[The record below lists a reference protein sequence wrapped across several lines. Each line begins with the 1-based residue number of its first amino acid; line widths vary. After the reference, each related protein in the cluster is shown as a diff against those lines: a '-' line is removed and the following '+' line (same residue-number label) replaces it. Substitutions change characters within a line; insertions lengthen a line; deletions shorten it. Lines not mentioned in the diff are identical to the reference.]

1 MYPPPFEYTAPE
13 SLEQA
18 LALIT
23 EHGDEAKLLA
33 GGQSLIPLLKLR
45 FAAPALLVDLGRIP
59 GLDAVEERD
68 GRLVVGAL
76 ARHATLAA
84 HPLIAA
90 RYPLMAS
97 AAPQIADPL
106 VRNLGTIG
114 GSLAHADPAGDWG
127 SVMLALGAEVVAEST
142 TGQRVIPVAEFFHGA
157 LTTALVPNEI
167 LVEVRVPAPKG
178 RVGGAYLKLERKVGD
193 FATVG
198 VAVQVEVDGPRIAHV
213 GIALTAV
220 GPQNLAATG
229 AADVLRGA
237 TLASGSPADAIR
249 GLAAR
254 IGQAAEL
261 AAGVAEPESDI
272 RGSAEYK
279 RAVVR
284 TYVERG
290 LRQALEQALGRGSG
304 QAPGHAPGQT
314 SGKATGKAQGSV

>member
-1 MYPPPFEYTAPE
+1 MYPPPFEYMAPE

-18 LALIT
+18 LALVT

-59 GLDAVEERD
+59 GLDAVAERD
-68 GRLVVGAL
+68 GALVVGAL
-76 ARHATLAA
+76 ARHATLAG
-84 HPLIAA
+84 HPLIAQ
-90 RYPLMAS
+90 RYPLMAA

-142 TGQRVIPVAEFFHGA
+142 RGQRAIPIAGFFQGA
-157 LTTALVPNEI
+157 LTTALAPDEI
-167 LVEVRVPAPKG
+167 LVEVRVPAPRG

-198 VAVQVEVDGPRIAHV
+198 VAVQVELDGARVAHV
-213 GIALTAV
+213 GIGLTAV

-229 AADVLRGA
+229 AADALRGA
-237 TLASGSPADAIR
+237 TLGAGSAPEAIES
-249 GLAAR
+249 LSAR
-254 IGQAAEL
+254 IRE
-261 AAGVAEPESDI
+261 AAGRAADVAEPQSDI

-284 TYVERG
+284 AYVERG
-290 LRQALEQALGRGSG
+290 LRQALGQALG
-304 QAPGHAPGQT
+304 QAQARH
-314 SGKATGKAQGSV
+314 

>member
-18 LALIT
+18 LALIL

-45 FAAPALLVDLGRIP
+45 FAAPALVVDLGRIP
-59 GLDAVEERD
+59 GLDTIEERD
-68 GRLVVGAL
+68 GMLVIGAL

-84 HPLIAA
+84 HPLINE

-127 SVMLALGAEVVAEST
+127 SVMLALGAEVVAQST
-142 TGQRVIPVAEFFHGA
+142 SGQRVIPIAEFFHGA

-167 LVEVRVPAPKG
+167 LVQIRVPAPKG
-178 RVGGAYLKLERKVGD
+178 RVGGTYLKLERKVGD

-198 VAVQVEVDGPRIAHV
+198 VAVQVEVDGDRLAHV
-213 GIALTAV
+213 GIALTSVA
-220 GPQNLAATG
+220 PQNLAAT
-229 AADVLRGA
+229 AAEDVLRRA
-237 TLASGSPADAIR
+237 TLSGNSPAAVLD

-254 IGQAAEL
+254 IAE
-261 AAGVAEPESDI
+261 AAGRAADVAEPETDV
-272 RGSAEYK
+272 RGTAEYK

-284 TYVERG
+284 TFVERG
-290 LRQALEQALGRGSG
+290 LGQAVGQALGQALG
-304 QAPGHAPGQT
+304 QAPGQT
-314 SGKATGKAQGSV
+314 RV